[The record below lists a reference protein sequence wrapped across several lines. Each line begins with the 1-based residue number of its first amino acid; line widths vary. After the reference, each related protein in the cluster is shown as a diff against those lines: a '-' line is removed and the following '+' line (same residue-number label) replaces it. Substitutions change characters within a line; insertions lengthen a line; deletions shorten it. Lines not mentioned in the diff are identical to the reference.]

1 MIRTLIKMKAY
12 VIMKTWIKMKTY
24 IIMKT
29 WIKMKTLGLEVES
42 GIRL

>member
-12 VIMKTWIKMKTY
+12 VIMKIWIKMKIY